1 MRSKPGVIHRII
13 HYRPENMSFVH
24 TGEAPRFSREKMQ
37 KVNLFETRQ
46 MFCDIYCLE
55 PGQEQKVHAHA
66 GATKFYYVIE
76 GDALVTIGAE
86 TRRLAAGGL
95 AWSAPDEPH
104 GVRNGS
110 DGRLVL
116 LVSMAPN
123 PNAPQDRCDRAGTD
137 RR

>member
-1 MRSKPGVIHRII
+1 
-13 HYRPENMSFVH
+13 MSFVH
-24 TGEAPRFSREKMQ
+24 TGEAPRFSHEKMQ

-76 GDALVTIGAE
+76 GEALVTIGDE
-86 TRRLAAGGL
+86 TRRLEAGGL

-104 GVRNGS
+104 GVSNGS
-110 DGRLVL
+110 KERLIL

-123 PNAPQDRCDRAGTD
+123 PNAP
-137 RR
+137 

>member
-1 MRSKPGVIHRII
+1 MP
-13 HYRPENMSFVH
+13 FVH
-24 TGEAPRFSREKMQ
+24 TGEAPRFSSEKMQ
-37 KVNLFETRQ
+37 KVNLFETPQ

-55 PGQEQKVHAHA
+55 PGQEQKIHAHA

-76 GDALVTIGAE
+76 GEGLFTIGAE

-110 DGRLVL
+110 TGRLVL

-123 PNAPQDRCDRAGTD
+123 PNAPQDRFGEQGGT
-137 RR
+137 RSEVNP

>member
-1 MRSKPGVIHRII
+1 
-13 HYRPENMSFVH
+13 MSFVH
-24 TGEAPRFSREKMQ
+24 TGEVPRFSHEKMQ
-37 KVNLFETRQ
+37 KVNLFETPQ

-66 GATKFYYVIE
+66 GATKFYYVIDGE
-76 GDALVTIGAE
+76 ALVTIGAE

-110 DGRLVL
+110 RERLIL

-123 PNAPQDRCDRAGTD
+123 PNAPQDRCHGAGKD